1 MTLMDARPEPGWP
14 GLGIPEAAAR
24 LEHLGFLVMNGS
36 NPAEPPGANLIVA
49 LRDRPTL
56 THFDPESV
64 TYWVTKGGRGRPA
77 DLTRTTHLPLEQPFA
92 WGPIKTT
99 DRLDVFNSF
108 LSFGGTLRANAVG
121 PDETVA
127 VFSSPAPIVRWTGHS
142 QDVDPLADEIGAFF
156 ARIRVPIDF
165 VPEAE
170 DRLAALGP
178 LALYAAMLD
187 RIVRRYAASEALR
200 QAHRA
205 VAAWSTREAYR
216 LRESASAAWVAGQ
229 QVAAEYGLDRA

>member
-1 MTLMDARPEPGWP
+1 MILIDARPQPRWP

-24 LEHLGFLVMNGS
+24 LEHLGFLVVNGS
-36 NPAEPPGANLIVA
+36 NPAEAPGANLIVA

-56 THFDPESV
+56 AHFDPESV
-64 TYWVTKGGRGRPA
+64 SYWVTKGGRGRPA
-77 DLTRTTHLPLEQPFA
+77 DLARSTPVPLEQPFS

-108 LSFGGTLRANAVG
+108 LSFGGTLRADAVG

-156 ARIRVPIDF
+156 ALIRVPIDF
-165 VPEAE
+165 IPEAE
-170 DRLAALGP
+170 SRFASLSP

-200 QAHRA
+200 QAHRG
-205 VAAWSTREAYR
+205 VASWSTREAHR
-216 LRESASAAWVAGQ
+216 LRETAPAEWVAGQ
-229 QVAAEYGLDRA
+229 AVAAEYGLDRA